1 MKGFWESNFKAN
13 LGNGWN
19 GPFSALSHVIVQLWT
34 KEQEKRWADTAEVWR
49 EQNDKECLVKHS
61 HECNHPHFKILDS
74 RIWGEMTR
82 SSWVSLF
89 VDDLVEFDK
98 YCIRQQDPNIYSDTA
113 QGEVPCLGWRGAVGS
128 FTGNEGEICLTLPR
142 VKISPSLLLTSLP
155 HTHRIPP
162 HCFTALKKVISAFCN
177 PHPTP
182 FGETCHKMRK
192 KLIDPLWSRERE

>member
-1 MKGFWESNFKAN
+1 MKGFWEPNFKAN
-13 LGNGWN
+13 RGNGRN

-49 EQNDKECLVKHS
+49 EQNDKECLVNHS
-61 HECNHPHFKILDS
+61 HECNHPRFKILDS

-128 FTGNEGEICLTLPR
+128 LQEMKVRSASLCLKSNLAL
-142 VKISPSLLLTSLP
+142 SPSNV
-155 HTHRIPP
+155 
-162 HCFTALKKVISAFCN
+162 TAAYAQNTATLFYS
-177 PHPTP
+177 
-182 FGETCHKMRK
+182 
-192 KLIDPLWSRERE
+192 S

>member
-1 MKGFWESNFKAN
+1 MGRNERI
-13 LGNGWN
+13 LGVQFQGKFGKWVKRA
-19 GPFSALSHVIVQLWT
+19 FFARSHVIVQLLSG
-34 KEQEKRWADTAEVWR
+34 EQEKRWADTAEVWR

-128 FTGNEGEICLTLPR
+128 FTGNEGEICLTLPQ
-142 VKISPSLLLTSLP
+142 VKPRPLSFQRHCRIRTEYRHTVLQLLKRLYRLS
-155 HTHRIPP
+155 
-162 HCFTALKKVISAFCN
+162 VI
-177 PHPTP
+177 PTP
-182 FGETCHKMRK
+182 FSETCYKMQK
-192 KLIDPLWSRERE
+192 KIDPLWSRERE

>member
-1 MKGFWESNFKAN
+1 MGRNERI
-13 LGNGWN
+13 LGVQFQGKFGKWVKRA
-19 GPFSALSHVIVQLWT
+19 FFARSHVIVQLLSG
-34 KEQEKRWADTAEVWR
+34 EQEKRWADTAEVWR

-128 FTGNEGEICLTLPR
+128 LQEMKVRSASLCLKSNLAL
-142 VKISPSLLLTSLP
+142 SPSNV
-155 HTHRIPP
+155 
-162 HCFTALKKVISAFCN
+162 TAAYAQNTATLFYS
-177 PHPTP
+177 
-182 FGETCHKMRK
+182 
-192 KLIDPLWSRERE
+192 S